1 MYNRI
6 FGPPESGYSDHFTKA
21 ILITL
26 EDCDKKKIQEWR
38 SMLTWD
44 MLYQKPTDQFTTQS
58 IGIQAHELRLPH
70 KTPGNTAHQII

>member
-1 MYNRI
+1 MFNRI
-6 FGPPESGYSDHFTKA
+6 FGPDSESGYSDHFTKA

-26 EDCDKKKIQEWR
+26 KDCDKKKIQEWR
-38 SMLTWD
+38 S